1 MVEIS
6 FCVKGHP
13 PKKISEKSM
22 WSIDNQAPLIIEL
35 RKQALKARNRSG
47 LDEPIKTK
55 LSLELKLFGPE
66 LELEEIGDL
75 DNLLSGVCD
84 VLQPK
89 PNNPELVP
97 SEIFNSP
104 EYEDVSP
111 EKAILFENDSNIYK
125 LYAEKR
131 TSEYEKYYAVTVKPI
146 ELSDPD
152 ANKKTTDPFIEDI
165 QYWAAKYDE
174 DHPWWT
180 SEEKRIGDKIRED
193 KEFGMETLK
202 EIVEWK
208 FKTVP
213 GRIVRIKNLLKNH
226 TDKEVKEITG
236 TVLPLPKSEDR
247 NKVHGLCE
255 LKGVGPAL
263 ASTIL
268 TFHDP
273 QDYCVYDI
281 HILREVYG
289 EEPKH
294 PFNKYTGCRHY
305 IRLLEY
311 IRLESSRLDLPAR
324 TIEKALFKKNMSRN

>member
-1 MVEIS
+1 MVEIT
-6 FCVKGHP
+6 FCIKNQP

-22 WSIDNQAPLIIEL
+22 WSTDSQAPLIIEL
-35 RKQALKARNRSG
+35 RKQALKARNRAG
-47 LDEPIKTK
+47 LDKPIKTK
-55 LSLELKLFGPE
+55 LTLEMKLFGSEKE
-66 LELEEIGDL
+66 LDEIGDL

-84 VLQPK
+84 ALQPK
-89 PNNPELVP
+89 PNNPELRP
-97 SEIFNSP
+97 SQIFNSP
-104 EYEDVSP
+104 EHEDVSP
-111 EKAILFENDSNIYK
+111 EKAILYENDSQVYK
-125 LYAEKR
+125 LQAEKKK
-131 TSEYEKYYAVTVKPI
+131 SSYEKYYAVTIKTI
-146 ELSDPD
+146 EVNEPNPKQS
-152 ANKKTTDPFIEDI
+152 TDPYIKDI

-180 SEEKRIGDKIRED
+180 SEEKRIGNQIRED
-193 KEFGMETLK
+193 NELGMETLK

-213 GRIVRIKNLLKNH
+213 GRIVRINNLLKNH
-226 TDKEVKEITG
+226 TDEEVREITG
-236 TVLPLPKSEDR
+236 RVLPLPKSEDR

-289 EEPKH
+289 EEPKY

-305 IRLLEY
+305 LRLLEHL
-311 IRLESSRLDLPAR
+311 RQESKRLDLPVR
-324 TIEKALFKKNMSRN
+324 TIEKALFKKNIG